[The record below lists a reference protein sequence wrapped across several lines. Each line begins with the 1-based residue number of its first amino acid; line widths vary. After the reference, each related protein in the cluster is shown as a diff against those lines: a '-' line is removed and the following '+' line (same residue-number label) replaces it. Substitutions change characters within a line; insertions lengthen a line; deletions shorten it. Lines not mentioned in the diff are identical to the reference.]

1 MKTYNYDIAIIGG
14 GPAGA
19 MASLYLSNFGIES
32 CIIEKKRFP
41 REVLCGEFLSC
52 EVVSSLKKLNLFNKF
67 LALSP
72 IEINAFRG
80 FGDRG
85 TGLFLPLKFPAYA
98 IKRSVFD
105 SFLLNEV
112 KEFGANIYQPAE
124 VQSIVKE
131 SNKFLLKVKGRD
143 KSEYF
148 IRSSFVIAA
157 YGKQSVFD
165 KKIDRNIR
173 NRSSIFNAIKF
184 HIPNE
189 IFTEYPQ
196 NDIRLYFGK
205 DIYCGVNKV
214 SSKET
219 TLCFLEKRNEVK
231 KSSRKRIKDL
241 MKENVSFGNLFKDG
255 INEIISDLPIYG
267 TCNLLFSKR
276 ITFENGMF
284 RIGDAAG
291 IIAPLAGDGIG
302 MAFQSAEIISEIL
315 NEHINS
321 KISLDQLRERYS
333 YEWGRMFSNRLRNA
347 LFVQN
352 IVMNKRLRN
361 PGLRIIKPFPSLL
374 RHLTESTRSIRG

>member
-1 MKTYNYDIAIIGG
+1 
-14 GPAGA
+14 

-157 YGKQSVFD
+157 YGKQSIFD

-173 NRSSIFNAIKF
+173 NRPSIFNAIKF

-189 IFTEYPQ
+189 LFFEYPQ

-214 SSKET
+214 SSNET

-231 KSSRKRIKDL
+231 KSSRKRINDL

-267 TCNLLFSKR
+267 T
-276 ITFENGMF
+276 TPP
-284 RIGDAAG
+284 AG
-291 IIAPLAGDGIG
+291 IERSSPTRPDTTTRPVGTERSTPTRPGTTTSPAGFRRSTATRPGSTTPPSAPGQA
-302 MAFQSAEIISEIL
+302 ISRQQAATT
-315 NEHINS
+315 S
-321 KISLDQLRERYS
+321 
-333 YEWGRMFSNRLRNA
+333 
-347 LFVQN
+347 
-352 IVMNKRLRN
+352 
-361 PGLRIIKPFPSLL
+361 PSDPWPAI
-374 RHLTESTRSIRG
+374 T